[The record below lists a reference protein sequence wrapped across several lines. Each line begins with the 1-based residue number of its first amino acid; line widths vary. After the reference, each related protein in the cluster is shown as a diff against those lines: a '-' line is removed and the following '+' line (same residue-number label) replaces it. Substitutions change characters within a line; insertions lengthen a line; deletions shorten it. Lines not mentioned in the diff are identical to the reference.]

1 LQLVNGA
8 RLVSTVN
15 GDPSPM
21 HGRDARMVS
30 AKHIVVI
37 DDNIAPLIGALLE
50 DTEYQFTAYT
60 EIEGA
65 VEQIRSAQPDL
76 IILDLYFHGRP
87 LGLDAFH
94 ALRAN
99 ATTAGLPIIITTAAI
114 NEGQALER
122 QLNERPTP
130 DLKTRFMPKPFD
142 QIEDILTVID
152 EMLES

>member
-1 LQLVNGA
+1 
-8 RLVSTVN
+8 
-15 GDPSPM
+15 
-21 HGRDARMVS
+21 MVS

-37 DDNIAPLIGALLE
+37 DDNIAPLISALLE

-65 VEQIRSAQPDL
+65 VERIRAAQPDL
-76 IILDLYFHGRP
+76 VILDLYFHGRP
-87 LGLDAFH
+87 LGRDAFH

-99 ATTAGLPIIITTAAI
+99 ATTAELPIIITTAAI

-122 QLNERPTP
+122 QLKERPTL
-130 DLKTRFMPKPFD
+130 DLKTRFVPKPFD
-142 QIEDILTVID
+142 QIEDILIVID

>member
-1 LQLVNGA
+1 
-8 RLVSTVN
+8 
-15 GDPSPM
+15 
-21 HGRDARMVS
+21 MVS

-76 IILDLYFHGRP
+76 VILDLYFHGRP

-99 ATTAGLPIIITTAAI
+99 ATTAELPIIITTAAI

-122 QLNERPTP
+122 QLKERPAP

>member
-1 LQLVNGA
+1 LNGA

-15 GDPSPM
+15 GDLGPM
-21 HGRDARMVS
+21 YGREAARMLS
-30 AKHIVVI
+30 AKHIVVF
-37 DDNIAPLIGALLE
+37 DDNIASLIGALLE

-65 VEQIRSAQPDL
+65 VERIRAAQPDL
-76 IILDLYFHGRP
+76 VILDLYFHGRP

-99 ATTAGLPIIITTAAI
+99 ATTAELPIIITTAAI

-122 QLNERPTP
+122 QLKERPTP

-142 QIEDILTVID
+142 QIEDILIVID

>member
-1 LQLVNGA
+1 
-8 RLVSTVN
+8 
-15 GDPSPM
+15 
-21 HGRDARMVS
+21 MVS

-37 DDNIAPLIGALLE
+37 DDNIAPLISALLE

-65 VEQIRSAQPDL
+65 VERIRAAQPDL
-76 IILDLYFHGRP
+76 VILDLYFHGRP
-87 LGLDAFH
+87 LGRDAFH

-99 ATTAGLPIIITTAAI
+99 ATTAELPIIITTAAI

-122 QLNERPTP
+122 QLKERPTL
-130 DLKTRFMPKPFD
+130 DLKTRFVAKPFD
-142 QIEDILTVID
+142 QIEEILIVID

>member
-1 LQLVNGA
+1 LNGA
-8 RLVSTVN
+8 RLVSMVN
-15 GDPSPM
+15 GDLSPM
-21 HGRDARMVS
+21 YGREAAHMLS
-30 AKHIVVI
+30 AKHIVVF
-37 DDNIAPLIGALLE
+37 DDNIASLIGALLE

-65 VEQIRSAQPDL
+65 VERIRAAQPDL
-76 IILDLYFHGRP
+76 VILDLYFHGRP

-99 ATTAGLPIIITTAAI
+99 ATTAELPIIITTAAI

-122 QLNERPTP
+122 QLKERPTP

-142 QIEDILTVID
+142 QIEDILIVID

>member
-1 LQLVNGA
+1 
-8 RLVSTVN
+8 
-15 GDPSPM
+15 
-21 HGRDARMVS
+21 MVS

-37 DDNIAPLIGALLE
+37 DDNIASLISALLE

-65 VEQIRSAQPDL
+65 VERIRAAQPDL
-76 IILDLYFHGRP
+76 VILDLYFHGRP
-87 LGLDAFH
+87 LGRDAFH

-99 ATTAGLPIIITTAAI
+99 ATTAELPIIITTAAI

-122 QLNERPTP
+122 QLKERPTL
-130 DLKTRFMPKPFD
+130 DLKTRFVPKPFD
-142 QIEDILTVID
+142 QIEDILIVID

>member
-1 LQLVNGA
+1 ML
-8 RLVSTVN
+8 
-15 GDPSPM
+15 
-21 HGRDARMVS
+21 S

-65 VEQIRSAQPDL
+65 VERIRAAQPDL
-76 IILDLYFHGRP
+76 VILDLYFHGRP
-87 LGLDAFH
+87 LGRDAFH

-99 ATTAGLPIIITTAAI
+99 ATTAELPIIITTAAI
-114 NEGQALER
+114 NEGQAMER

-142 QIEDILTVID
+142 QIEDILIVID